1 MFCYKCSC
9 VMCNVT
15 LGDTLFPAGNKMEL
29 IPILFFYCFNYH
41 SQLNFLFGSP
51 TKTSCFVTTRE
62 WQLGSVGTGNTG
74 GGGQMITVSPSSAN
88 RSAKLGPSLPSLS
101 SLTGVH
107 RILGLSC
114 KKLCVSIF
122 RGGFCIISSKIIW
135 IWSVHRGL
143 LLSI

>member
-1 MFCYKCSC
+1 MLCYKCSC

-15 LGDTLFPAGNKMEL
+15 LGDTLFPTVNKMKL

-51 TKTSCFVTTRE
+51 TKNLVFCDYSRVTA
-62 WQLGSVGTGNTG
+62 GVSGNWEHTG
-74 GGGQMITVSPSSAN
+74 GGGQMIAVSQSSAN

-107 RILGLSC
+107 HILGLSC

-122 RGGFCIISSKIIW
+122 RVGFCIIFF
-135 IWSVHRGL
+135 
-143 LLSI
+143 